1 MPTLKAVPAPDPA
14 QAITAVVLAGGRGSR
29 MGGADK
35 GLQTF
40 RGQPLVHNALFRLQA
55 QNSRVPS
62 TFLISANRN
71 AWAYANLGA
80 EVVPDSLPDF
90 QGPLAGFLAALQ
102 RCETPY
108 LLTVPCDCPWFPL
121 DLSDRLWAALQQSSA
136 PLALAWAAEP
146 QAQGGTVLRSQP
158 VFCLMHVSVRD
169 GLAQFL
175 RDGGRKIETW
185 AAAQGAAVARFDQ
198 RTDDAR
204 AFANANTLQELQQ
217 LEGD

>member
-1 MPTLKAVPAPDPA
+1 MPILRAVPAPDPA

-80 EVVPDSLPDF
+80 EVLPDSLPDF
-90 QGPLAGFLAALQ
+90 QGPLAGFLTALQ
-102 RCETPY
+102 HCETPY
-108 LLTVPCDCPWFPL
+108 LLTVPCDCPLFPL
-121 DLSDRLWAALQQSSA
+121 DLVERLWTALQDSA
-136 PLALAWAAEP
+136 SPVAVAWAPEP
-146 QAQGGTVLRSQP
+146 DAQGGRVERIQP
-158 VFCLMHVSVRD
+158 VFCLMGTEVRD
-169 GLAQFL
+169 SLEQYL

-185 AAAQGAAVARFDQ
+185 AAAVGAAVARFE
-198 RTDDAR
+198 DAQ
-204 AFANANTLQELQQ
+204 AFANANTREELQR
-217 LEGD
+217 LERD